1 MAQTEHD
8 RITAGL
14 FDFISQRPGLD
25 PRNYISHWAD
35 DAGRKAYRSESR
47 QITRDL
53 QDARTLLREVSGRAF
68 TPDQWADAFRAY
80 SGRLSWDGTRLDYC
94 TGQYWP
100 TEYRRAVCAVV
111 ASLLWDD
118 YREAIGGMALSNPGD
133 AIRTHFRQRF
143 GRGIG
148 RRWFD

>member
-14 FDFISQRPGLD
+14 FDFINQRPGLD

-35 DAGRKAYRSESR
+35 DAGRTAYRSESR

-53 QDARTLLREVSGRAF
+53 QDARTLLREVSGRTF
-68 TPDQWADAFRAY
+68 TQDQWAAAFRAY

-111 ASLLWDD
+111 ASLLWHD
-118 YREAIGGMALSNPGD
+118 YREAIGGMDLSSGGD

-143 GRGIG
+143 GRGLAK
-148 RRWFD
+148 RWFH